1 VFTVWTRIA
10 RGQLSTL
17 VGDFLENSR
26 ALISAHDTAESMRFD
41 FQLGTLLLG
50 IVIFLARV
58 VDVSMGTMRTISIV
72 QGRTKIAFVLG
83 FLEVSIWLMVISA
96 VVNDVMT
103 KPLLG
108 IFYALG
114 FSTGNVVGIK
124 LERRLAFGHIIFRV
138 ISTCNGRK
146 IADKVRDSGYAVTTF
161 EGEGKCGAVTMLYVV
176 CRRRDLNEIIPL
188 VKSIEPDA
196 FYITEQ
202 AGSVS
207 KIFRPAL
214 QPLTGWRAIFKKK

>member
-1 VFTVWTRIA
+1 MHFEL
-10 RGQLSTL
+10 QFS
-17 VGDFLENSR
+17 
-26 ALISAHDTAESMRFD
+26 
-41 FQLGTLLLG
+41 TLLLG
-50 IVIFLARV
+50 IIIFLARV
-58 VDVSMGTMRTISIV
+58 VDVSIGTMRTIAIV

-83 FLEVSIWLMVISA
+83 FLEVSIWLIVISF
-96 VVNDVMT
+96 VINDMMN
-103 KPLLG
+103 KPLIG
-108 IFYALG
+108 VFYALG

-124 LERRLAFGHIIFRV
+124 LERRLAFGHIILRV

-161 EGEGKCGAVTMLYVV
+161 EGEGKCGPVTMIYVV

-188 VKSIEPDA
+188 VKGVEPDA

-207 KIFRPAL
+207 KLFRPVL
-214 QPLTGWRAIFKKK
+214 QPLTGWRAVFKKK

>member
-1 VFTVWTRIA
+1 MALSGVRDGA
-10 RGQLSTL
+10 R
-17 VGDFLENSR
+17 
-26 ALISAHDTAESMRFD
+26 SMHFE
-41 FQLGTLLLG
+41 FQAGTLLLG
-50 IVIFLARV
+50 IVVFLARV

-72 QGRTKIAFVLG
+72 HGRTRLAFVLG

-96 VVNDVMT
+96 VVNQVMT

-124 LERRLAFGHIIFRV
+124 LEKRLAFGHIVFRV
-138 ISTCNGRK
+138 ISTCNGMK
-146 IADKVRDSGYAVTTF
+146 IADKLRDSGYAVTAF
-161 EGEGKCGAVTMLYVV
+161 QGEGKGGPVTMLYVV
-176 CRRRDLNEIIPL
+176 CRRRDLNDIIPL
-188 VKSIEPDA
+188 VKSIEADA

-207 KIFRPAL
+207 KVFRPAL
-214 QPLTGWRAIFKKK
+214 QPLSGWRAIFKNK